1 MMDSIVC
8 LMEIGLLNHTILL
21 PDGTQTEVPAQDLPI
36 YLVSFAQSY
45 SNYSIKL
52 VGHPVYAEQFVERI
66 QEEEKR
72 QYNRTLLNIEVI
84 GGNNNE

>member
-72 QYNRTLLNIEVI
+72 QYNRTLLNIEII

>member
-1 MMDSIVC
+1 MDSIIC
-8 LMEIGLLNHTILL
+8 LLKIGLLNHSILL
-21 PDGTQTEVPAQDLPI
+21 PDGAQIEVPTQDLPI

-52 VGHPVYAEQFVERI
+52 IGHPVYAEQLVERI

-72 QYNRTLLNIEVI
+72 QYNQTLLNIEVI
-84 GGNNNE
+84 GGNN

>member
-1 MMDSIVC
+1 MDSIVC
-8 LMEIGLLNHTILL
+8 LIKLGLLNHTILL
-21 PDGTQTEVPAQDLPI
+21 PDGTQTEVPAKDLPI

-52 VGHPVYAEQFVERI
+52 VGHPDYAEQFVERI

-72 QYNRTLLNIEVI
+72 QYNKTLLNIEVI
-84 GGNNNE
+84 GGNN